1 LFALAAILEAIF
13 LRLAL
18 LGDLRQHVTEA
29 IGLLLLAGLFY
40 LVCTFLVLRR
50 RSPVSAALVVGAAI
64 VFRLTLWPLYPALS
78 DDVFRY
84 RWEGKLQAAG
94 GNPYEVRP
102 NDAAWNSLRDET
114 FTSVPGRDFR
124 AVYGPL
130 MEEIEWMTYRVV
142 SRFVARP
149 FAQAF
154 WFKVPSALF
163 DLGAMAALW
172 LLLKRKR
179 IPTERILIYA
189 WSPLPLIEFSGTGH
203 NDSIVI
209 FFVLL
214 ALLAIHVGQVPDLPS
229 GDSNGSKRACRE
241 PAPRSMLGAFTALGL
256 AAVSKI
262 WPAILFP
269 IFIAWRPRRSLWC
282 LVSLPILALATLP
295 YFTSTVRWA
304 GIDENFRY
312 TSGFLGGWR
321 NNDSLFGVLLWAAG
335 NDFYLAKKLA
345 FAVVCVTIAVVI
357 ALRWPP
363 ERGALA
369 VIAVLLMVSANC
381 HAWYLTWM
389 LPLLVLYPV
398 PPLLLWVALAP
409 LAHTAVIR
417 WIAAGEWNGST
428 SVRYYE
434 YVPVYVGL
442 AIWLVYAR
450 SRTTSEPPGQPL

>member
-13 LRLAL
+13 LRIAL

-50 RSPVSAALVVGAAI
+50 RSPVSPALVVGAAI
-64 VFRLTLWPLYPALS
+64 LFRLTFWPPYPALS

-84 RWEGKLQAAG
+84 RWEGKLQSAG

-114 FTSVPGRDFR
+114 FVSVPGRDFR

-130 MEEIEWMTYRVV
+130 MEEIEWTTYRVV
-142 SRFVARP
+142 SRFVAQP

-163 DLGAMAALW
+163 DLGTMAALW
-172 LLLKRKR
+172 LLLKAKG
-179 IPTERILIYA
+179 IPQERIIIYA
-189 WSPLPLIEFSGTGH
+189 WSPLPLIEFWGTGH

-209 FFVLL
+209 FFLL
-214 ALLAIHVGQVPDLPS
+214 IALLAQSHDRQGGVLAS
-229 GDSNGSKRACRE
+229 FA
-241 PAPRSMLGAFTALGL
+241 ALAL
-256 AAVSKI
+256 ASVSKI

-282 LVSLPILALATLP
+282 LVALPILALATLP
-295 YFTSTVRWA
+295 YLTSTVRWS

-335 NDFYLAKKLA
+335 NDFYLAKKFA
-345 FAVVCVTIAVVI
+345 FAVVCVTVAAVI
-357 ALRWPP
+357 ALRWPL
-363 ERGALA
+363 ERGALT

-398 PPLLLWVALAP
+398 PPLLLWVALVP
-409 LAHTAVIR
+409 LSHTAVIR
-417 WIAAGEWNGST
+417 WIASGEWNGST

-434 YVPVYVGL
+434 YVPVYVAL
-442 AIWLVYAR
+442 AIWLVHAR
-450 SRTTSEPPGQPL
+450 SGTTSEPPG

>member
-1 LFALAAILEAIF
+1 MFALASILEAIF
-13 LRLAL
+13 LGLSF

-50 RSPVSAALVVGAAI
+50 RSPISPALVVGAAI
-64 VFRLTLWPLYPALS
+64 VFRLTFWPLYPALS

-102 NDAAWNSLRDET
+102 NDTAWNSLRDET
-114 FTSVPGRDFR
+114 FASVPGRDFR

-130 MEEIEWMTYRVV
+130 MEEIEWATYRVV
-142 SRFVARP
+142 SRFVAQP
-149 FAQAF
+149 FAQTF

-163 DLGAMAALW
+163 DLGTMAALW
-172 LLLKRKR
+172 LLLKAKG
-179 IPTERILIYA
+179 IPLERILIYA
-189 WSPLPLIEFSGTGH
+189 WSPLPLIEFWGTGH

-209 FFVLL
+209 FFLLL
-214 ALLAIHVGQVPDLPS
+214 ALLAQSRDRQGAV
-229 GDSNGSKRACRE
+229 
-241 PAPRSMLGAFTALGL
+241 LGAFAALAFATA
-256 AAVSKI
+256 SKI

-269 IFIAWRPRRSLWC
+269 IFIAWRPRRWLWC
-282 LVSLPILALATLP
+282 LVALPILALATLP
-295 YFTSTVRWA
+295 YLTSTVRWS

-321 NNDSLFGVLLWAAG
+321 NNDSLFGVLLWATG
-335 NDFYLAKKLA
+335 NDFYLAKKFA
-345 FAVVCVTIAVVI
+345 FAIVAVAVAAVI

-363 ERGALA
+363 EQGGLT

-417 WIAAGEWNGST
+417 WIASGEWNGST
-428 SVRYYE
+428 PMRYYE
-434 YVPVYVGL
+434 YVPVYVAL

-450 SRTTSEPPGQPL
+450 SGTTSEPPG